1 MKKRN
6 YKGIKKASGETVN
19 WSPRSGGYTE
29 VFYDMDADEVWTV
42 DQISIGQNSWTEYHD
57 PAIIKICNTTCHM
70 TMKQIKEA
78 IESAIQ
84 MQSLK

>member
-1 MKKRN
+1 MKKRT

-42 DQISIGQNSWTEYHD
+42 DQISIGQNS
-57 PAIIKICNTTCHM
+57 
-70 TMKQIKEA
+70 
-78 IESAIQ
+78 
-84 MQSLK
+84 